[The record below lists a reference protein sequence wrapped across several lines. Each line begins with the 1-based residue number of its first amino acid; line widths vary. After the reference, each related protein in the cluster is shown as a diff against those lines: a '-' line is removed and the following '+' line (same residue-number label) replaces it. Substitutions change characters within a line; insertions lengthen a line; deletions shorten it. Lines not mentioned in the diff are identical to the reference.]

1 MHALRAATARGV
13 EVELFV
19 SEIGDQAVVYHAQ
32 RSYYEELFD
41 AGVRIFMYRP
51 PYILH
56 SKHFTIDDKI
66 AVVGSSNMDQRSF
79 NLNMEVSMVVYG
91 ESFVREL
98 DEVNAVYHQNS
109 RELTREEWSRQPL
122 RSQLL
127 DGLAR
132 LTSALQ

>member
-1 MHALRAATARGV
+1 
-13 EVELFV
+13 
-19 SEIGDQAVVYHAQ
+19 
-32 RSYYEELFD
+32 
-41 AGVRIFMYRP
+41 
-51 PYILH
+51 
-56 SKHFTIDDKI
+56 
-66 AVVGSSNMDQRSF
+66 
-79 NLNMEVSMVVYG
+79 MVVYG

>member
-1 MHALRAATARGV
+1 
-13 EVELFV
+13 
-19 SEIGDQAVVYHAQ
+19 
-32 RSYYEELFD
+32 
-41 AGVRIFMYRP
+41 
-51 PYILH
+51 
-56 SKHFTIDDKI
+56 
-66 AVVGSSNMDQRSF
+66 MDQRSF

-98 DEVNAVYHQNS
+98 DEVIAHYHANS
-109 RELTREEWSRQPL
+109 SELTLDEWEQQPV